1 MKNVLKT
8 LFFGSA
14 VALSLMSQAVAQT
27 KVVIGH
33 FGDPAPYKAI
43 VADGTLEKATG
54 WTIEWRQFASGAEV
68 NAAMASGGIVISE
81 IGSSP
86 LSAGL
91 SSGLDYQMISV
102 GKVIDSSEALV
113 TRNGAGIDK
122 PADLKG
128 KRIAVPIGST
138 AHFSLM
144 GALKMYNL
152 TERDVTVVGM
162 SPAEIAAAWAQNAI
176 DAAFV
181 WYPVQAKIRE
191 NGKVMTT
198 AGVIA
203 KTGFP
208 TFNGWVATNK
218 FASANRAGLINFL
231 KAMNE
236 INGDYSKNKASWTV
250 DSPKTKAVA
259 TNVGITP
266 AAVVSALEGA
276 IYPDGELNMSAN
288 WMGGGAAT
296 TIKSTAD
303 FLKGAGRISTAADSY
318 SKFENPEFAKAA
330 AGK

>member
-1 MKNVLKT
+1 V
-8 LFFGSA
+8 
-14 VALSLMSQAVAQT
+14 
-27 KVVIGH
+27 
-33 FGDPAPYKAI
+33 
-43 VADGTLEKATG
+43 
-54 WTIEWRQFASGAEV
+54 
-68 NAAMASGGIVISE
+68 
-81 IGSSP
+81 
-86 LSAGL
+86 
-91 SSGLDYQMISV
+91 
-102 GKVIDSSEALV
+102 
-113 TRNGAGIDK
+113 
-122 PADLKG
+122 
-128 KRIAVPIGST
+128 
-138 AHFSLM
+138 
-144 GALKMYNL
+144 
-152 TERDVTVVGM
+152 
-162 SPAEIAAAWAQNAI
+162 

-198 AGVIA
+198 AGAIA

-218 FASANRAGLINFL
+218 FAAANRAGLVNFL
-231 KAMNE
+231 KAMNQ
-236 INGDYSKNKASWTV
+236 INGDYSKNRAAWTV

-303 FLKGAGRISTAADSY
+303 FLKGAGRISAAADSY
-318 SKFENPEFAKAA
+318 TKFVNPEFAKAA